1 MFASDLLIAQL
12 PYLSLCN
19 HWLVRKS
26 DSYTAKRPYGK
37 AFFAKLFAARHI
49 VLLEGKKRSG
59 PACNAG
65 GFLGTSLPRQRSA
78 FDNNIKKIIKKD
90 FSA

>member
-1 MFASDLLIAQL
+1 MPRSDHMVKPFL
-12 PYLSLCN
+12 PSFL
-19 HWLVRKS
+19 R
-26 DSYTAKRPYGK
+26 R
-37 AFFAKLFAARHI
+37 
-49 VLLEGKKRSG
+49 GKKRSG

-78 FDNNIKKIIKKD
+78 FDNSIKKIIKKD